1 MKPGKELI
9 KEYAEMLNEAWERT
23 NKRIRRDAE

>member
-9 KEYAEMLNEAWERT
+9 KEYEEMLNEAWERT
-23 NKRIRRDAE
+23 YLSKGNW